1 MVYGINKGSNCVD
14 YVFSILLLA
23 FTSFE
28 FFFREESL
36 FFVLTG
42 LAIIC
47 SLNKKYYIYPSIL
60 VCFVVFI
67 LCYIFQYIYIENYEI
82 TSVISRTIHLLGCI
96 CIAQLIYKHF
106 IDTYIN
112 IIYWLSLISII
123 IYLSCTITPGI
134 KDFLINNI
142 APYFISLN
150 AETAIQEGGG
160 INVLVYNFQV
170 NSTLDSVGLM
180 RNCGPFWEPGMYAVF
195 LDIAL
200 FFNLFIKQSAH
211 KFFNVIILLSII
223 TTFSTGGYVTTALIF
238 LFYVFTRHNVLL
250 KIIGLII
257 FITVLIFTINL
268 DFIGDKIATQFNS
281 AEVGNDVS
289 RFSAI
294 LTQFE
299 MIKDYPLT
307 GGAQLADYTDTKT
320 LASGLFYTFI
330 QYGIPVG
337 LFFYIMFYKAI
348 RQLFINYSNALRNS
362 ILFFILLLG
371 LSISQTIFANDFFI
385 TFLFIGLLHKKYE
398 IL

>member
-1 MVYGINKGSNCVD
+1 M
-14 YVFSILLLA
+14 
-23 FTSFE
+23 
-28 FFFREESL
+28 
-36 FFVLTG
+36 
-42 LAIIC
+42 
-47 SLNKKYYIYPSIL
+47 
-60 VCFVVFI
+60 
-67 LCYIFQYIYIENYEI
+67 
-82 TSVISRTIHLLGCI
+82 
-96 CIAQLIYKHF
+96 
-106 IDTYIN
+106 
-112 IIYWLSLISII
+112 
-123 IYLSCTITPGI
+123 
-134 KDFLINNI
+134 
-142 APYFISLN
+142 
-150 AETAIQEGGG
+150 
-160 INVLVYNFQV
+160 
-170 NSTLDSVGLM
+170 
-180 RNCGPFWEPGMYAVF
+180 
-195 LDIAL
+195 
-200 FFNLFIKQSAH
+200 
-211 KFFNVIILLSII
+211 
-223 TTFSTGGYVTTALIF
+223 
-238 LFYVFTRHNVLL
+238 
-250 KIIGLII
+250 
-257 FITVLIFTINL
+257 LIFTINL